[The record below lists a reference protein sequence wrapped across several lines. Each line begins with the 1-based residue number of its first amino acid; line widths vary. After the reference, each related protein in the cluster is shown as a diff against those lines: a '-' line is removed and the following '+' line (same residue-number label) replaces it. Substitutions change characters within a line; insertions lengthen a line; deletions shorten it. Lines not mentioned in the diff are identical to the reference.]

1 MQSSLVSKSLPV
13 QRFLPHGK
21 IRWVKV
27 SKMFWLYLLKVV
39 SFFFSIS
46 DWFKRKTIDE
56 MWRSSPNIPI
66 VNNQFLCYTDDQL
79 SQFWTL
85 HKVHRREG
93 QQLVLSPKQIVS
105 QNMKWN
111 NKSYCKQF
119 INLLL
124 WMSVYHCIQTLQ
136 HGLLALHKGFHHWR
150 QITHLNKSKQWIK
163 ASSCEFGSSSLL
175 IKFDASWTSS
185 LCSTV
190 VIVLRGRFPEI
201 LIAKPRWKDIK
212 GCDWSIK

>member
-1 MQSSLVSKSLPV
+1 MIVFA
-13 QRFLPHGK
+13 QRCF
-21 IRWVKV
+21 I
-27 SKMFWLYLLKVV
+27 
-39 SFFFSIS
+39 FFSIS
-46 DWFKRKTIDE
+46 DRFKRKTIDE
-56 MWRSSPNIPI
+56 MWRSSPNIPV
-66 VNNQFLCYTDDQL
+66 VNSQFLCSTGDQL

-85 HKVHRREG
+85 HKVHHHEE

-111 NKSYCKQF
+111 NKSYGKQF

-124 WMSVYHCIQTLQ
+124 WMSIYHCIQTLQ

-185 LCSTV
+185 LCATV
-190 VIVLRGRFPEI
+190 VIVLRRKIFFLRF
-201 LIAKPRWKDIK
+201 W
-212 GCDWSIK
+212 